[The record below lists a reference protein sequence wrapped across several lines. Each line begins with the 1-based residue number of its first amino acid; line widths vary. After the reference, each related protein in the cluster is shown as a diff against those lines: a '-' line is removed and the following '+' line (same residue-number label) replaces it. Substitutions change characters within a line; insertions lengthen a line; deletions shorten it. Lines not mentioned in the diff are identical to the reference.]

1 VRNRRAMRGLA
12 AAKRQ
17 QGDMKGAIADLKEV
31 LDLSQRIRDY
41 VGDTD
46 ALGSIADMYTELG
59 DLEQAGKYYDMY
71 LLQLKADEDMEVV

>member
-1 VRNRRAMRGLA
+1 MRGLA

-31 LDLSQRIRDY
+31 LDVSQRINDY

-71 LLQLKADEDMEVV
+71 LLQLKADEEQEVI